1 MSEGGSPRPV
11 PSGAGAPAPRGG
23 ARRAEGVVR
32 GTRSTTWSH
41 ALENVLSSAIWTGI
55 VLILL
60 TPFVVSTQTLFP
72 FVVGKALYSRSLI
85 EIVFACWVLLALFR
99 PSYRPP
105 RSRILLLLA
114 AALGVAVL
122 AACLGVSVQRSFWST
137 YERMQGVVDQAHWF
151 VLAVVLASVVR
162 SPRDWR
168 TLLNLALVTGAALA
182 LIAITQY
189 VAQPDVRVDATL
201 GNAIFLGAH
210 LMVSVV
216 IALGFLG
223 RSFVSAAGPPSGEKR
238 KAQRRPARR
247 AQAGAR
253 QSTPPRTWRSPPA
266 LLFLWTGRCFW
277 GAVTLLGGWA
287 LSLTA
292 SRGPFLGL
300 LAGLAFAAV
309 SHLFLVRTRKARR
322 VVSGL
327 AILVVATGGVV
338 LLLLL
343 LLFATPDSLPR
354 LQVENPLA
362 KRLIRLD
369 EPRDSIETRLSAWR
383 AATRGFFDRPVLGW
397 GPGNYTVLFGRHVSG
412 PVSGI
417 AVHDHAHS
425 ELIEELVTK
434 GSLGLL
440 VYLALWALVFH
451 VVVRAAKG
459 TDPGERV
466 LFVFV
471 GAALMALLVQRATAP
486 DTSVASLY
494 TTLLFAFAVS
504 LERGGGD
511 PAPAAGRGTRL
522 RAPIAAAAGMLGRLA
537 GRTGVRVLLAAGASV
552 LAGAGLFANQAAW
565 SAASA
570 GSRALASA
578 ADRAAPPGRTRVW
591 FEQAIAG
598 FKPLADYPRLHL
610 FHYVI
615 EHFEVLRSH
624 DPAEAERLLALVD
637 AEAEAAVESE
647 PENWRIRVV
656 LAWLYRELGIS
667 HPEYLDAARR
677 HFDAARR
684 LAPNRREVLSLTGS
698 GG

>member
-11 PSGAGAPAPRGG
+11 PSGVGAPAPRGG

-41 ALENVLSSAIWTGI
+41 ALENVLSYAIWTGI

-168 TLLNLALVTGAALA
+168 TLLNLCLVASAALA
-182 LIAITQY
+182 LFAMAQY
-189 VAQPDVRVDATL
+189 VGRPGARADATL
-201 GNAIFLGAH
+201 GNAIFLGSY
-210 LMVSVV
+210 LMVSAV
-216 IALGFLG
+216 IALGFLV

-238 KAQRRPARR
+238 KAQRLPARR

-253 QSTPPRTWRSPPA
+253 QSMPQRTWRSLPA

-277 GAVTLLGGWA
+277 GAVTLLSGWA
-287 LSLTA
+287 LSLSA
-292 SRGPFLGL
+292 SRGAFWGL
-300 LAGLAFAAV
+300 LMGLAFAAV
-309 SHLFLVRTRKARR
+309 SYMFLARTRKARR
-322 VVSGL
+322 VASGL
-327 AILVVATGGVV
+327 GILVGATGGFV
-338 LLLLL
+338 LFT
-343 LLFATPDSLPR
+343 LFASPASLPE
-354 LQVENPLA
+354 LPVENPLA
-362 KRLIRLD
+362 KRLLRLD
-369 EPRDSIETRLSAWR
+369 ESQDTIETRLTAWR
-383 AATRGFFDRPVLGW
+383 TGARGVIDHPVFGW
-397 GPGNYTVLFGRHVSG
+397 GPGNYLVLFGRHVSG
-412 PVSGI
+412 FGSGMDF
-417 AVHDHAHS
+417 HDHAHS
-425 ELIEELVTK
+425 ELVEELATK
-434 GSLGLL
+434 GLLGLL
-440 VYLALWALVFH
+440 VYLALWTLVFH
-451 VVVRAAKG
+451 VVVRAVKG
-459 TDPGERV
+459 ADPGERV
-466 LFVFV
+466 LVVFV
-471 GAALMALLVQRATAP
+471 GAALTALFVQRASAP
-486 DTSVASLY
+486 DTSAASLY
-494 TTLLFAFAVS
+494 TTLLFAFAVN

-522 RAPIAAAAGMLGRLA
+522 RAPVAAAAGMLGRLA

-552 LAGAGLFANQAAW
+552 LAGAGLFANQAVW

-570 GSRALASA
+570 GNRALVSA
-578 ADRAAPPGRTRVW
+578 ADPTAPPGGTRVW
-591 FEQAIAG
+591 FEQAIAD
-598 FKPLADYPRLHL
+598 FKPLANFPRLLL
-610 FHYVI
+610 FNHVTNRYG
-615 EHFEVLRSH
+615 VLRSR
-624 DPAEAERLLALVD
+624 DPAEAARWLALVD

-647 PENWRIRVV
+647 PENWRIRVE
-656 LAWLYRELGIS
+656 LAWLYGELGTS

-698 GG
+698 GGGG